1 MLTTEKRNYRSS
13 PRAVGKVKYYC
24 NTPVVNSIH
33 DNTEITKCVELQ
45 SSFQLLLMP
54 WNH

>member
-1 MLTTEKRNYRSS
+1 MLATEKKNYWSS
-13 PRAVGKVKYYC
+13 PCAVSKVKYYC

-45 SSFQLLLMP
+45 S
-54 WNH
+54 